1 MLCNEF
7 HQNIWSLNE
16 VQRTRRTAF
25 TPDWLRALTNQLLE
39 NHSEQIVLYVT
50 AISVS
55 HQLGLLFKIPNVP
68 RETFPQ

>member
-1 MLCNEF
+1 MKYRGQEERL
-7 HQNIWSLNE
+7 SLLIGFG
-16 VQRTRRTAF
+16 RRRK
-25 TPDWLRALTNQLLE
+25 LHALTNQLLE
-39 NHSEQIVLYVT
+39 NRSEQIVLYVT

>member
-1 MLCNEF
+1 MKYRGQEERF
-7 HQNIWSLNE
+7 SLLIGFG
-16 VQRTRRTAF
+16 RRRK
-25 TPDWLRALTNQLLE
+25 LRALTNQLLE

>member
-1 MLCNEF
+1 MKYRGQEERL
-7 HQNIWSLNE
+7 SLLIGFG
-16 VQRTRRTAF
+16 RRRK
-25 TPDWLRALTNQLLE
+25 LHSLTNQLLE
-39 NHSEQIVLYVT
+39 NRSEQIVLYVT